1 MKTITMKNSF
11 VSSWSHVVAI
21 GSIASLALLNACGD
35 NVTDNDPVAT
45 QAYEGQEDFPDCD
58 EDYEGMFATV
68 KSKQELYIC
77 TAEKWVNL
85 TTGAVVSDKGGSGN
99 TGCTSK
105 ELADKSG
112 VTVTCNGD
120 SVAVLKYGKDGAKGS
135 TGPSGDDGGKGSDG
149 EDGHDGGSGKDAKM
163 DPSRC
168 LLKYSGLDVTVYDC
182 ADSTFVKEQSMKTST
197 VASWKA
203 FQGTSITAAASFNGY
218 SVTTIYSGHEGATG
232 TLSRY
237 DGDNTW
243 ASLATLG
250 YAVRIKGT
258 ATVNVTEAQT
268 VSADKYRPF
277 VGARFTYSSSG
288 IDVSYRGGVCVTYS
302 SEEDMN
308 VLIEGE
314 TGFLKASLPAT
325 ENDEVAVKDVGWLD
339 FEPVAEGVDFEK
351 ALTNAKYAYI
361 ELAGGTDADTYENT
375 FSIYQFGNYGNCTN
389 ATYKSDVAEWIEAL
403 QTRSTPAADLV
414 YGDVTYKT
422 VKIGN
427 QTWMAENLRYG
438 SGACVYG
445 SDDAACSGYGRAYT
459 WLEALGDDADSYG
472 CSASGSMCDDDPSGV
487 QGICPSGWH
496 LPTVSEWGTVISKV
510 MDGSGYTGFFT
521 SAGGA
526 YVNMALLSEKSQYG
540 NENLSGLGLY
550 TAPANSGI
558 YYWTSTEYSSS
569 SAEMFY
575 YYANYGYVY
584 ADNPRDDD
592 HIGANYIGYYTS
604 KSNAYA
610 VRCVKN

>member
-1 MKTITMKNSF
+1 MKTITMKKQLSF
-11 VSSWSHVVAI
+11 AF
-21 GSIASLALLNACGD
+21 SLSALAFFAACGD

-45 QAYEGQEDFPDCD
+45 QAYEDQEDFPDCD

-112 VTVTCNGD
+112 VTVICNGD

-182 ADSTFVKEQSMKTST
+182 ADSTFVKEQSK
-197 VASWKA
+197 VASTASPWTA
-203 FQGTSITAAASFNGY
+203 FRGATVNTADNKFNGY
-218 SVTTIYSGHEGATG
+218 GITTIYSGHEGATG

-237 DGDNTW
+237 DGDNAW
-243 ASLATLG
+243 ESPASVTK
-250 YAVRIKGT
+250 YEVRIKGT
-258 ATVNVTEAQT
+258 ATVNVTEAQA

-277 VGARFTYSSSG
+277 VGARFTYNSSG
-288 IDVSYRGGVCVTYS
+288 TDISSRGGVCVTYS

-325 ENDEVAVKDVGWLD
+325 ENDEVAVKDLAWLD
-339 FEPVAEGVDFEK
+339 FEPVADGADWEK
-351 ALTNAKYAYI
+351 VIAKAKYAYV
-361 ELAGGTDADTYENT
+361 EAAGGTDVGTYENT
-375 FSIYQFGNYGNCTN
+375 FSIHQFGDYGNCTDV
-389 ATYKSDVAEWIEAL
+389 TYKSDVAAWIEAL
-403 QTRSTPAADLV
+403 QTRCAPAEDLV
-414 YGDVTYKT
+414 YGNVTYKT

-438 SGACVYG
+438 SGDCYYSG
-445 SDDAACSGYGRAYT
+445 DDAACSGHGRKYT
-459 WLEALGDDADSYG
+459 WLEALDDDAATYG
-472 CSASGSMCDDDPSGV
+472 CTSTALCTSTLPAKV

-496 LPTVSEWGTVISKV
+496 LPTAGEWGTVISKV
-510 MDGSGYTGFFT
+510 MEGSGYTGFFYDN
-521 SAGGA
+521 GGA
-526 YVNMALLSEKSQYG
+526 YVNMALLSEKAAYG
-540 NENLSGLGLY
+540 NENLSGLGL
-550 TAPANSGI
+550 SGGTDSDFR
-558 YYWTSTEYSSS
+558 YWTSTQYNAKNSE
-569 SAEMFY
+569 AFY
-575 YYANYGYVY
+575 YSASDGTVVGDDDDDYHMGANYGGWYNTKTLKY
-584 ADNPRDDD
+584 L
-592 HIGANYIGYYTS
+592 
-604 KSNAYA
+604 

>member
-1 MKTITMKNSF
+1 MKTINMKKQLSF
-11 VSSWSHVVAI
+11 AF
-21 GSIASLALLNACGD
+21 SLSALAFFAACGD
-35 NVTDNDPVAT
+35 NVTDNAPVAT
-45 QAYEGQEDFPDCD
+45 QAYDGQEDFPDCD
-58 EDYEGMFATV
+58 KDYEGMFATV
-68 KSKQELYIC
+68 KSKRELYIC
-77 TAEKWVNL
+77 TANKWINL
-85 TTGAVVSDKGGSGN
+85 TTGQAVSDKGDSQKA
-99 TGCTSK
+99 GCTSK
-105 ELADKSG
+105 ELSDGSG
-112 VTVTCNGD
+112 VQVICDGD
-120 SVAVLKYGKDGAKGS
+120 TVAVLKNGKTGSKGS
-135 TGPSGDDGGKGSDG
+135 TGPEGDTGKPGDAGTPGNPGRNGSDA
-149 EDGHDGGSGKDAKM
+149 EI
-163 DPSRC
+163 DPNRC
-168 LLKYSGLDVTVYDC
+168 MLKYSGSDVAVYDC
-182 ADSTFVKEQSMKTST
+182 SDSAYVETKSMKTST
-197 VASWKA
+197 AASWKA
-203 FQGTSITAAASFNGY
+203 FQGTSITTAANFNGY

-243 ASLATLG
+243 TSPATLG

-325 ENDEVAVKDVGWLD
+325 ENDEVAVKDIGWLD

-351 ALTNAKYAYI
+351 ALINAKYAYI
-361 ELAGGTDADTYENT
+361 ELAGGTDVDTYENT

-389 ATYKSDVAEWIEAL
+389 VTYKSNVAEWIEAL

-414 YGDVTYKT
+414 YGGVTYKT

-445 SDDAACSGYGRAYT
+445 SDDENCSGYGRAYT
-459 WLEALGDDADSYG
+459 WLQALGDDADGYN
-472 CSASGSMCDDDPSGV
+472 CSTSAVCDDDVSGA

-521 SAGGA
+521 SAGAA

-550 TAPANSGI
+550 TAPANTGI
-558 YYWTSTEYSSS
+558 YYWTSTEYSSG
-569 SAEMFY
+569 SAEMIY

-592 HIGANYIGYYTS
+592 HIGANYIGYYTG